1 MTQIG
6 TLAEKSLHA
15 GIKEWYGRS
24 GDQFE
29 VKVDGFVIDI
39 VRGEQLIEIQT
50 RHFGAMKRKLGR
62 LLPHHPVLL
71 LHPIAQEKWIVRQ
84 TAVGQPISRRKSPK
98 KGQPLDLFSELMRI
112 PHLLTEPNLVV
123 GALLTRQEEIWRDDG
138 QGSWRRKGWSL
149 HDHRLLEVV
158 GLHTFATPAELL
170 TLLPPDLP
178 QPFTNRQLARLAH
191 VRPNLAQRIT
201 YTLCRCGAAV
211 QVGKQGRSN
220 LYQLVG
226 EIAPKAD

>member
-50 RHFGAMKRKLGR
+50 RHFGALKHKLKR
-62 LLPHHPVLL
+62 LLENHPVLL

-84 TAVGQPISRRKSPK
+84 TAEGEPISCRKSPK
-98 KGQPLDLFSELMRI
+98 KGQPLDFFSELMRI
-112 PHLLTEPNLVV
+112 PHLLPHPNLTV
-123 GALLTRQEEIWRDDG
+123 GAVLTQQEEVWRDDG

-149 HDHRLLEVV
+149 HDHCLLDVV
-158 GLHTFATPAELL
+158 AMHTFAGPADLL

-178 QPFTNRQLARLAH
+178 QPFTNRQLSKLAKIRLH
-191 VRPNLAQRIT
+191 LAQRIT
-201 YTLCRCGAAV
+201 YTLSRSGAV
-211 QVGKQGRSN
+211 EQVGKEGRSN
-220 LYQLVG
+220 LYRFL
-226 EIAPKAD
+226 ASDK